1 MGVRVSKSFK
11 VAPGIRVR
19 VNTKSTSVSLG
30 GKGVRYTVNSK
41 GRRTATARVPGT
53 PVSVRQVS
61 GTRKSAPRQHTSTPV
76 QHVAAAQA
84 PKPGLFAPQG
94 EKRLYKILAM
104 KGLGQVGY
112 AARLE
117 QVAEK
122 FPGQRIAAATLAGL
136 FALNADRTRAIRA
149 LGYVAD
155 SGVEIADDPYL
166 RRYAPIKVFA
176 MDAGDGRKEPMPLS
190 RDLVIIQ
197 LATVHMLAGDLDQA
211 EATATGMKDT
221 PVASEVRRKIAAA
234 RGSSVSQPGRNQAM
248 TSEQSKQAGL
258 LEKVYSSLAEI
269 TQARERLQEQIT
281 ALQQQQAKF
290 ESLIGRARQLGA
302 EDLVQEALTRQSSA
316 QSQVAELTS
325 QLDQLTAQR
334 AKLTT
339 TAQTL
344 QDRININSRA

>member
-30 GKGVRYTVNSK
+30 GKGARYTVNSK

-53 PVSVRQVS
+53 PVSVQQVS

-76 QHVAAAQA
+76 QHAVAAQA

-94 EKRLYKILAM
+94 EKRLYKILM
-104 KGLGQVGY
+104 TNGLGQVGY

-122 FPGQRIAAATLAGL
+122 FPDQRIAAATLAGL
-136 FALNADRTRAIRA
+136 FALKADPTRAIRA

-155 SGVEIADDPYL
+155 SGVEVADDPYL
-166 RRYAPIKVFA
+166 RRYAPVKAFT
-176 MDAGDGRKEPMPLS
+176 MDAGGGRQELMPLS

-197 LATVHMLAGDLDQA
+197 LATLHMLAGHLDQA
-211 EATATGMKDT
+211 EAAAAGLKDT
-221 PVASEVRRKIAAA
+221 PVAREVRRKIAA
-234 RGSSVSQPGRNQAM
+234 RGSSVGQPGRNQAM
-248 TSEQSKQAGL
+248 TSEQSKQAEL

-269 TQARERLQEQIT
+269 TQSRERVQEQIT
-281 ALQQQQAKF
+281 ALKQQQAKF

-302 EDLVQEALTRQSSA
+302 EDLAQEALTRQSSI
-316 QSQVAELTS
+316 QSQVAELAP
-325 QLDQLTAQR
+325 QLDQLTAER

-344 QDRININSRA
+344 QARINL